1 MKPQSAA
8 LAILLIALSSA
19 TADEPAAKN
28 RLRTLMDDVW
38 QRQLAAAPLFA
49 TRVGVHD
56 YDDRLG
62 DVSIDAE
69 AARVARAEAALARLD
84 QIPVTQLDLSARI
97 DWEITRRLLRQQ
109 IEAFRVKAHLMPLT
123 NRWGFHIAFPELPQ
137 QVPLATVQDYENYI
151 RRLEAFPRY
160 TRQHIELLRQAIR
173 EGYVLPAAVLKGY
186 DKTISAHVVE
196 NPEASLLYGPFARF
210 PSSFS
215 PADRR
220 RLEDAGRA
228 AVAESVIPAYREFLK
243 FYQEEYLPAARQT
256 IAAGDLPNGK
266 AYYRWAIG
274 VYTTLDLS
282 PQEIHAIGTAEVE
295 RIGKEMEAVRN
306 KVGFEGDHAAFVEY
320 LRTDPKFYAK
330 TPEQLLQHVSWI
342 LKRMDGRLPLL
353 FSKLPRTP
361 YGLRPIPDY
370 IAPKT
375 TSAYYS
381 QPAGDGTRAGFYY
394 LNTYDLKSRPLYE
407 MEALSLHEAV
417 PGHHLQLALAQEMQ
431 NVHPLR
437 RFTEL
442 NAYVEGWALYSER
455 LGLEV
460 GFYQDPYSD
469 FGRLSFEMWRACRLV
484 VDTGIHALG
493 WSRRQ
498 AIDYMKRH
506 TALSEH
512 NIEAEVDR
520 YISWPGQALGYKLG
534 ELRITALRRKAQK
547 ELGSRFDLREFHDVI
562 LRHGSVPLGVL
573 DTIVEQYIADKAGG
587 SLNVDH

>member
-1 MKPQSAA
+1 MKPQPAT
-8 LAILLIALSSA
+8 LLILLIAVSSA
-19 TADEPAAKN
+19 TADEPTVKD
-28 RLRTLMDDVW
+28 RLRRLMDDVW
-38 QRQLAAAPLFA
+38 RQQLAAAPLFA

-69 AARVARAEAALARLD
+69 AARVAQAKAALARLN
-84 QIPVTQLDLSARI
+84 QIPLTRLDLSARI
-97 DWEITRRLLRQQ
+97 DWEITRRLLEQQ

-137 QVPLATVQDYENYI
+137 QVPLGTVRDYENYI

-173 EGYVLPAAVLKGY
+173 EGYVLPAAVLKDY
-186 DKTISAHVVE
+186 DKTISSHVVE
-196 NPEASLLYGPFARF
+196 NPESSLLYQPFSRF
-210 PSSFS
+210 PPSFS

-220 RLEDAGRA
+220 RLQEAGRA

-243 FYQEEYLPAARQT
+243 FYQMEYLPAARPT

-282 PQEIHAIGTAEVE
+282 PQQIHAIGKAEVE

-320 LRTDPKFYAK
+320 LRTDPRFYAE

-342 LKRMDGRLPLL
+342 LKRMDGQLPLL
-353 FSKLPRTP
+353 FGKLPRTP

-442 NAYVEGWALYSER
+442 NAFVEGWALYSER

-498 AIDYMKRH
+498 AIDYMKRN

-512 NIEAEVDR
+512 NIVAEVDR

-534 ELRITALRRKAQK
+534 ELRITALRRKAEK

-573 DTIVEQYIADKAGG
+573 DTIVEQYIADRTGG
-587 SLNVDH
+587 SLSADH